1 MYKGA
6 NAQIQGGA
14 AGIMSLAIVRAD
26 KVVTKQDW
34 GGVLSIVHDEA
45 IFEIRDE
52 CVEQAIPVLLR
63 VMEVEDIFGLPFSAE
78 AKVGRSYGTLQKIKE
93 KFQVEKIDWK
103 LYTEEL
109 VPTQILEVA

>member
-14 AGIMSLAIVRAD
+14 AGIMSVAIVRAD
-26 KVVTKQDW
+26 KVVTAQDW

-52 CVEQAIPVLLR
+52 CVEEAIPVLLR
-63 VMEVEDIFGLPFSAE
+63 VMEVEDIFKLPFHAE
-78 AKVGRSYGTLQKIKE
+78 AKIGRSYGTMEKVKE
-93 KFQVEKIDWK
+93 KFDIASIDWK
-103 LYTEEL
+103 VYLEK
-109 VPTQILEVA
+109 VHSPVLEVA